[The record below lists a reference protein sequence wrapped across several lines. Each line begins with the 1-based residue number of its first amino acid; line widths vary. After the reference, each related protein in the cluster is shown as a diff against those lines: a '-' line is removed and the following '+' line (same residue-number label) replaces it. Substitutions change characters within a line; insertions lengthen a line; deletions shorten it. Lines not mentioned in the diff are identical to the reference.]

1 MKKLEQSRLL
11 IVDDSK
17 ENIIVLSR
25 LLTQKGFE
33 VLIAENGEKAL
44 QICKSTKP
52 DLILLDVMMPGL
64 DGFQVCQKLK
74 SQEKNQQVPVIFMTS
89 LSAITDKV
97 KAFGIGAADY
107 ITKPIQA
114 KELLARINAHLKLHK
129 LQKQLQRQ
137 NLELKEKNEYI
148 ESEKQKT
155 EKLLLNILPS
165 KIAKDLKETGK
176 TKPEYFENVTVCFSD
191 MIDFTYLSSQLEPE
205 ILIDELNTIFTAFD
219 NIAEKNQCERIK
231 TIGDAYLC
239 VCGLPEK
246 NPHHAENIVHSAI
259 EFIDYLKQRNKT
271 AKIKWEIRVGI
282 HTGKVIAGVVGIK
295 KYIYD
300 VFGDTI
306 NIGSR
311 MELHSEA
318 MKINISETTYQII
331 KNNFEIIERG
341 EIDVKGKGKMKMYFV
356 KM

>member
-1 MKKLEQSRLL
+1 MKKMEQSRLL

-89 LSAITDKV
+89 LSATTDKV

-114 KELLARINAHLKLHK
+114 KELLARITAHLKLHK
-129 LQKQLQRQ
+129 LQQQLQRQ
-137 NLELKEKNEYI
+137 NIDLKL
-148 ESEKQKT
+148 EKQKSDD
-155 EKLLLNILPS
+155 LLLNILPS

-239 VCGLPEK
+239 VCGLPEE
-246 NPHHAENIVHSAI
+246 NPHHVENIVHSAI

-318 MKINISETTYQII
+318 MKINISETSYQIV
-331 KNNFEIIERG
+331 KNHFEIIERG
-341 EIDVKGKGKMKMYFV
+341 EIDVKGKGKMKMYFI
-356 KM
+356 KT